1 MTFVATSNL
10 PSLIWRVLTDRLSY
24 RSRFSRWTTTKRSAS
39 SPDQSCTT
47 SSLKPNRHSKRWTR
61 ICKSDTRVRSTPA
74 KLLSPHPHD
83 SYQTPTSHHQSH
95 IPTNNP
101 IPSEK
106 RDLAQLSSL
115 GHFLKGSSATLGM
128 TKVKDSCEKIQH
140 FGAHKSADGSKDV
153 EDDDE
158 CLDNLKK
165 IIKQAK
171 QEFAEVEKRLRQF
184 YEPGSA

>member
-1 MTFVATSNL
+1 MTHTKL
-10 PSLIWRVLTDRLSY
+10 QHH
-24 RSRFSRWTTTKRSAS
+24 TT
-39 SPDQSCTT
+39 
-47 SSLKPNRHSKRWTR
+47 N
-61 ICKSDTRVRSTPA
+61 
-74 KLLSPHPHD
+74 
-83 SYQTPTSHHQSH
+83 PTSQLTT
-95 IPTNNP
+95 PF
-101 IPSEK
+101 PSEK